1 MDLMDT
7 VSMMNSPDY
16 KERFKAEYYQ
26 LKIRYDKLHKM
37 CIRYEAGT
45 LNFTP
50 TCSLELLKEQKAHMG
65 NYLRC
70 LEIRAEIEGIEL
82 QLRRIHTMFE
92 IIMETVIQII
102 ATLLLTLIGVLGTW
116 LTIKISKKAELA
128 NIAAATN
135 EATRAAQTTVLE
147 LQQTTVAA
155 MKAAHEDGKLTEDE
169 IKNLSAMLLEKALD
183 KMSEPAKAL
192 LMAAGVDISAI
203 ITGAGEAMIGAM
215 KK

>member
-1 MDLMDT
+1 M
-7 VSMMNSPDY
+7 Y
-16 KERFKAEYYQ
+16 
-26 LKIRYDKLHKM
+26 
-37 CIRYEAGT
+37 
-45 LNFTP
+45 
-50 TCSLELLKEQKAHMG
+50 
-65 NYLRC
+65 
-70 LEIRAEIEGIEL
+70 
-82 QLRRIHTMFE
+82 E
-92 IIMETVIQII
+92 IIMEIVIQIVG
-102 ATLLLTLIGVLGTW
+102 TLLLTLIGVLGTW

-128 NIAAATN
+128 SIAAATN
-135 EATRAAQTTVLE
+135 EATKAAQTTVLE
-147 LQQTTVAA
+147 LQQTTVEA

>member
-1 MDLMDT
+1 M
-7 VSMMNSPDY
+7 
-16 KERFKAEYYQ
+16 
-26 LKIRYDKLHKM
+26 
-37 CIRYEAGT
+37 YEV
-45 LNFTP
+45 
-50 TCSLELLKEQKAHMG
+50 
-65 NYLRC
+65 
-70 LEIRAEIEGIEL
+70 
-82 QLRRIHTMFE
+82 
-92 IIMETVIQII
+92 IMETAFQIV

-116 LTIKISKKAELA
+116 LTVKISKKAELA
-128 NIAAATN
+128 SIAAATN
-135 EATRAAQTTVLE
+135 EATKAAQTTVLE
-147 LQQTTVAA
+147 LQQTTVEA

>member
-1 MDLMDT
+1 
-7 VSMMNSPDY
+7 
-16 KERFKAEYYQ
+16 
-26 LKIRYDKLHKM
+26 
-37 CIRYEAGT
+37 
-45 LNFTP
+45 
-50 TCSLELLKEQKAHMG
+50 
-65 NYLRC
+65 
-70 LEIRAEIEGIEL
+70 
-82 QLRRIHTMFE
+82 MFE
-92 IIMETVIQII
+92 IIMETGIQII

-116 LTIKISKKAELA
+116 LTIKISKKAELSS
-128 NIAAATN
+128 IAAATN
-135 EATRAAQTTVLE
+135 EATKAAQTTVLE
-147 LQQTTVAA
+147 LQQTTVEA